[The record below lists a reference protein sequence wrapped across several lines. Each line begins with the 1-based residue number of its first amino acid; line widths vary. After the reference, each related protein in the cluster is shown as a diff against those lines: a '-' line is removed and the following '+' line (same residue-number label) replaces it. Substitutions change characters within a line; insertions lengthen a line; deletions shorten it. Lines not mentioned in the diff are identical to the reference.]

1 MRNDDIINYKIKIE
15 HLIKQT
21 NNIKGGVIM
30 TKKEIERIIKG
41 EGSKSSKMKELY
53 NGGLEIKEI
62 ANLLGVRYNFVYNV
76 ISNEC
81 RVNDIELRTNKNRGG
96 KKEEIIRLFKEGKS
110 NSEISKELK
119 TNYQYVYKVVK
130 EVMSTM

>member
-1 MRNDDIINYKIKIE
+1 
-15 HLIKQT
+15 
-21 NNIKGGVIM
+21 M
-30 TKKEIERIIKG
+30 TKNAIEKILKA

-62 ANLLGVRYNFVYNV
+62 ATLLNVRYNFVYNV

-81 RVNDIELRTNKNRGG
+81 RVNDIELRTNKSRGG
-96 KKEEIIRLFKEGKS
+96 KKEAIIALFKEGKS
-110 NSEISKELK
+110 NAEISKELK

-130 EVMSTM
+130 AAMTAE

>member
-1 MRNDDIINYKIKIE
+1 
-15 HLIKQT
+15 
-21 NNIKGGVIM
+21 M
-30 TKKEIERIIKG
+30 TKKEIEKILKA

-53 NGGLEIKEI
+53 NGGMEIKEI
-62 ANLLGVRYNFVYNV
+62 AEVLGVRYNFVYNV

-96 KKEEIIRLFKEGKS
+96 KKDMIIALYKEGKS
-110 NSEISKELK
+110 NAEISKELK

-130 EVMSTM
+130 EAMAAE